1 MKKVLALLLILCI
14 FLVGCEKETST
25 SIKAVASSGI
35 VAYYREGDE
44 TTPGRIITLN
54 SNHVITYGHSMYDG
68 FSTVELSDSEYQE
81 IVNYLLSEEFL
92 NLESDLSDDA
102 NGVIS
107 RLTVYYDNIP
117 PITIGG
123 VGVTNKTYLEL
134 INMLERK

>member
-1 MKKVLALLLILCI
+1 
-14 FLVGCEKETST
+14 
-25 SIKAVASSGI
+25 
-35 VAYYREGDE
+35 
-44 TTPGRIITLN
+44 
-54 SNHVITYGHSMYDG
+54 MYDG
-68 FSTVELSDSEYQE
+68 FSTVELPDSEYQE

-107 RLTVYYDNIP
+107 QLTVYYDNIP
-117 PITIGG
+117 PIKIGG